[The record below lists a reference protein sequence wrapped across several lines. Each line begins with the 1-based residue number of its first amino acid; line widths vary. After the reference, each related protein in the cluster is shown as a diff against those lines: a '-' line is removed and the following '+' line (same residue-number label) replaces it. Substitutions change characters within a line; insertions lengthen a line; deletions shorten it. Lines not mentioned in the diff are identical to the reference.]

1 MTLKIFKYP
10 LQVRTENAISAPIV
24 QPLHVDFQYGA
35 ANLWALVD
43 TDAPSKLFKVLC
55 YGTGEQAQFD
65 TATTKYL
72 NTTIVADGCLVFHWF
87 FTEAK
92 EV

>member
-10 LQVRTENAISAPIV
+10 LRVRTENAISAPIV

-43 TDAPSKLFKVLC
+43 TDAPDKLYKVLC
-55 YGTGEQAQFD
+55 YGTGHQAQFD
-65 TATTKYL
+65 ITTTKYL
-72 NTTIVADGCLVFHWF
+72 NTTIIKDGRLVFHWF
-87 FTEAK
+87 IRLPK
-92 EV
+92 EG

>member
-10 LQVRTENAISAPIV
+10 LQVRTENTISAPIV

-43 TDAPSKLFKVLC
+43 TDAPDMLYKVLC
-55 YGTGEQAQFD
+55 YGTGHRAQFD
-65 TATTKYL
+65 ITTTKYL
-72 NTTIVADGCLVFHWF
+72 NTTIIEDGRLVFHWF
-87 FTEAK
+87 FTGTK